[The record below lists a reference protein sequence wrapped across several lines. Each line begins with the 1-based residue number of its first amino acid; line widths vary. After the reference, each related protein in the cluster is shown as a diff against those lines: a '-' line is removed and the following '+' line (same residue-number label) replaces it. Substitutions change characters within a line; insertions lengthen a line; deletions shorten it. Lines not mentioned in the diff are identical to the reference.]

1 MACAQMLQF
10 AGFSFRK
17 PRIVTARVV
26 PFRYRNV
33 AARGHGF
40 FFFGPGPYD
49 LDV

>member
-1 MACAQMLQF
+1 MLQF

-17 PRIVTARVV
+17 PQIVTARLV

-33 AARGHGF
+33 AAWGHEV
-40 FFFGPGPYD
+40 FFGPGPYD